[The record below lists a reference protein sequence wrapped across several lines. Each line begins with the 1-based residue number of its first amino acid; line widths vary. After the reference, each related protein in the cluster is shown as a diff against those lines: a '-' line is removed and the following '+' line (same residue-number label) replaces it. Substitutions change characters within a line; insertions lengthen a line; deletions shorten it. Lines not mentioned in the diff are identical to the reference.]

1 MDWGGVKMVQGW
13 VKFTLF
19 LFYILFLI
27 SCSNLRHKPDLNAPT
42 ETAPEPL
49 PTPETQPESNLG
61 RIDIDCDN
69 TCTTEEKKQLIILT
83 DLVNQ
88 VWWGKCFK
96 DYFMEKET
104 FYFTSMGSKQ
114 IIDALRDGN
123 IKTTL
128 TYFYKRKNPFTGS
141 VVVGFENG
149 DGKIHA
155 NRYAW
160 SGLNTEEKVSNI
172 VHELT
177 HQKGFKHD
185 GNSYKGNENT
195 VPYQANE
202 AVESC
207 FD

>member
-1 MDWGGVKMVQGW
+1 MVQGW
-13 VKFTLF
+13 VKKSLALLVAAHLF
-19 LFYILFLI
+19 
-27 SCSNLRHKPDLNAPT
+27 SCSNLPRKPDLSAPNGTAT
-42 ETAPEPL
+42 EPQPTKEP
-49 PTPETQPESNLG
+49 QPESNSG
-61 RIDIDCDN
+61 RIDIDCDS
-69 TCTTEEKKQLIILT
+69 TCTAEEQKQLIILN

-88 VWWGKCFK
+88 VWWSQCFK
-96 DYFMEKET
+96 DYFMQKKT
-104 FYFTSMGSKQ
+104 FYFTSMGSKE
-114 IIDALRDGN
+114 IIDTLREGN

-141 VVVGFENG
+141 IVVGFENG

-160 SGLNTEEKVSNI
+160 QGLNTEEKVSNI

-177 HQKGFKHD
+177 HKKGFSHD

-202 AVESC
+202 AVEAC
-207 FD
+207 F